1 MVKHIAGVYESV
13 DQALG
18 ALRDLVSW
26 GIPSEKVHLIGQEK
40 KTHELH
46 AGLMGKELT
55 LDEVP
60 EAVINENESTDT
72 YQKWKQHIDQGRTL
86 VIASINDDIAGNVIE
101 KMKGHQPL
109 EVS

>member
-1 MVKHIAGVYESV
+1 MVRHIAGVYESV

-18 ALRDLVSW
+18 AMRDLTSW
-26 GIPSEKVHLIGQEK
+26 GFPSEKFHLIGQEN
-40 KTHELH
+40 KTHEFQ
-46 AGLMGKELT
+46 AGLVGKELT

-60 EAVINENESTDT
+60 EAVINENRSTDT

-86 VIASINDDIAGNVIE
+86 LIASINDDAADNVIE

-109 EVS
+109 EIS